1 MNHVSNEEF
10 INNISDNLHEQ
21 ILQRITNMIIRGV
34 PINEQNANNFIRVFG
49 QNLMPVFNEPIIS
62 DHPDAQVYTPDN
74 SDIDID
80 DDMPDLIDSNDDE
93 ELDDPY
99 DINPDYFE
107 NMPPFEI
114 DMNEDEAGFV
124 EYVLQNAPRAFLEP
138 VHVRLSKDQFDAMPV
153 SVMSKKLRKQLKD
166 DEPCCPICMEN
177 IKTRCHCTVLPC
189 GHVYHKN
196 CARKWLTEKCERP
209 TCPMCR
215 ADVRTKYV

>member
-10 INNISDNLHEQ
+10 INNINDNLREQ

-34 PINEQNANNFIRVFG
+34 PLNEQNAQNFIRVFG
-49 QNLMPVFNEPIIS
+49 QNLMPVFDVPIIN
-62 DHPDAQVYTPDN
+62 DHPDAQVHTPDL
-74 SDIDID
+74 D
-80 DDMPDLIDSNDDE
+80 DDMPDLIDPDDDD

-99 DINPDYFE
+99 DLNPDYYE
-107 NMPPFEI
+107 NIPQFEI
-114 DMNEDEAGFV
+114 DMNEDEAGFM

-138 VHVRLSKDQFDAMPV
+138 VHVRLSKDEFDAMPV

>member
-21 ILQRITNMIIRGV
+21 ILQRITNMIISGV
-34 PINEQNANNFIRVFG
+34 PLNDQNAQNFIRVFG
-49 QNLMPVFNEPIIS
+49 YEIANIFDEPIIN
-62 DHPDAQVYTPDN
+62 DHPDD
-74 SDIDID
+74 SDLDID
-80 DDMPDLIDSNDDE
+80 DDMPDLIDPDDDD

-99 DINPDYFE
+99 DLNPDYFE
-107 NMPPFEI
+107 NMPPLEN
-114 DMNEDEAGFV
+114 DMNEDEAGFM

-138 VHVRLSKDQFDAMPV
+138 VHVRLSKDEFDAMPV

-189 GHVYHKN
+189 GHVYHKK
-196 CARKWLTEKCERP
+196 CAQKWLTEKCERP